1 MFQGDTMS
9 DDKITKSI
17 GHDVRLR
24 GRSSGPLLAALT
36 LLVGIVLPLSLSAKA
51 SAQIIDTA
59 HMFSPSTVVRA
70 NQIIARMHA
79 KTGKTIWVETFAG
92 IPADINQAFPH
103 ASMHHLFY
111 QWAGKIRR
119 SEHVNGVVIIICRK
133 PGYLIIRGGRS
144 ALNSVFSRSNQA
156 RASRLMLA
164 LFRSGQFQ
172 SGVLTGLQ
180 FISSTIEQRTA
191 AAAPR
196 TRGRSVNSH
205 RVLILVVVLVAI
217 FIAFWLLT
225 RRSRPMEGFPMS
237 GSGGAI
243 DSQTSGLTPN
253 TTPAAAGPPA
263 GGSSAMGTFVS
274 GMAGGVV
281 GAVAGNMLYNA
292 VEGQSPA
299 VSPPDQPA
307 GAVTGGEV
315 SGASTPDAASD
326 WAGGGGGDDAAG
338 GAFDD
343 STDTNSTDGDAL
355 DDSSDDSDGDDG
367 GAF

>member
-9 DDKITKSI
+9 DDKIPKWV
-17 GHDVRLR
+17 GHHVDPR
-24 GRSSGPLLAALT
+24 GRPFGPLLTALS
-36 LLVGIVLPLSLSAKA
+36 LLVGFVLPLSLSAKA

-59 HMFSPSTVVRA
+59 HMFSCSTVVRA
-70 NQIIARMHA
+70 NQRSARLHA
-79 KTGKTIWVETFAG
+79 KTGRTIWVQTFAG
-92 IPADINQAFPH
+92 IPADISQEFPQA
-103 ASMHHLFY
+103 SLHHLFY
-111 QWAGKIRR
+111 QWAGKIGR
-119 SEHVNGVVIIICRK
+119 SDHVNGVVIIICRK

-144 ALNSVFSRSNQA
+144 ALNSVLSPSKQA

-172 SGVLTGLQ
+172 SGLLTGLQ
-180 FISSTIEQRTA
+180 FISSTMEQHTA
-191 AAAPR
+191 ATAKR
-196 TRGRSVNSH
+196 THGQSVSSH
-205 RVLILVVVLVAI
+205 RVLILVIVLAAI

-225 RRSRPMEGFPMS
+225 RRSRPTEGFPMS
-237 GSGGAI
+237 GTGGGI
-243 DSQTSGLTPN
+243 DSQTWGLTPN

-281 GAVAGNMLYNA
+281 GAVAGNMLYNSI
-292 VEGQSPA
+292 EGQSPA
-299 VSPPDQPA
+299 ASPPDQPT
-307 GAVTGGEV
+307 GAATGAEV
-315 SGASTPDAASD
+315 SGASTPDPVSD
-326 WAGGGGGDDAAG
+326 WTGGSGDDAAG

-343 STDTNSTDGDAL
+343 STDTNSAEDDGP